1 LFKTAVPARSYGRA
15 MNALMERAAT
25 PTLAVLRGIATEQLD
40 APTPCRDFT
49 VRALIS
55 HLLQWGPMLVAAG
68 HKQIGGPAS
77 EEVGDGWLLS
87 LEAQT
92 ADLVAAWSRPEA
104 WQGSSPMGGP
114 SMPAPT
120 VGGLVLG
127 ELVVHGWDLARAT
140 GQSVSWPD
148 DVVTRAY
155 AAAEETAEQGRAM
168 GMYGPAIA
176 LPAESSTMDRL
187 LGVTG
192 RDPQWT
198 IS

>member
-1 LFKTAVPARSYGRA
+1 

-25 PTLAVLRGIATEQLD
+25 PTVAVLRGIAPEQLD
-40 APTPCRDFT
+40 APTPCREYT

-68 HKQIGGPAS
+68 HKQVAGPAS
-77 EEVGDGWLLS
+77 DDAGDAWLTA

-92 ADLVAAWSRPEA
+92 ADLVAAWSPQQA
-104 WQGSSPMGGP
+104 WQGSTPMGGP

-140 GQSVSWPD
+140 GQSVSWPEE
-148 DVVTRAY
+148 VVTRAY
-155 AAAEETAEQGRAM
+155 AAAQQTAEQGRAM
-168 GMYGPAIA
+168 SVYGPAVPV
-176 LPAESSTMDRL
+176 PAQASTMDRL
-187 LGVTG
+187 LGLTG

-198 IS
+198 VR

>member
-1 LFKTAVPARSYGRA
+1 

-68 HKQIGGPAS
+68 HKRSAGPAS
-77 EEVGDGWLLS
+77 DDTGDDWLPS
-87 LEAQT
+87 LEAHT
-92 ADLVAAWSRPEA
+92 ADLVAAWSAPDA
-104 WQGSSPMGGP
+104 WQGSTPMGGP
-114 SMPAPT
+114 TMPAPT

-140 GQSVSWPD
+140 GQSASWPEE
-148 DVVTRAY
+148 VVTRAY

-168 GMYGPAIA
+168 GVYGPAVPV
-176 LPAESSTMDRL
+176 PARASTMDRL
-187 LGVTG
+187 LGLTG

-198 IS
+198 VK